1 MARDKRWLDRQNRA
15 SIGRL
20 DVYFV
25 DALSIIVRNR
35 PLHGEKPVMSN
46 HVAEVAGGIKRGMG
60 SPFKR
65 VLLKLSGESL
75 GTGGQSGLD
84 PIEIDE
90 VAKEVKEALLTGVQ
104 MAIVVGGGNFIRGA
118 QLAKIGHI
126 HQATAD
132 YMGMLATIING
143 LALREALKA
152 LGVDC
157 RVMSAIEVRAVA
169 EPFIRQRALRHL
181 EKKRVVIMVAGTG
194 NPFCTTDTCAALR
207 ALELDCQVILKAT
220 KVDGIYSADPRKDP
234 TATRFD
240 RISFRD
246 AMVKNLKVMDM
257 TAFAMCQERDLP
269 IVVFDFKTPGNIKR
283 VVEGHPIGTLV
294 AT

>member
-1 MARDKRWLDRQNRA
+1 MADMSSNLA
-15 SIGRL
+15 EAPHS
-20 DVYFV
+20 
-25 DALSIIVRNR
+25 NR
-35 PLHGEKPVMSN
+35 PANP
-46 HVAEVAGGIKRGMG
+46 

-75 GTGGQSGLD
+75 GTGGKSGLD

-90 VAKEVKEALLTGVQ
+90 IAKEVKESLATGVQ

-118 QLAKIGHI
+118 QLAQIGHI

-152 LGVDC
+152 VGVDS
-157 RVMSAIEVRAVA
+157 RVMSAIEVKAVA
-169 EPFIRQRALRHL
+169 EPFIRQRALRHM

-269 IVVFDFKTPGNIKR
+269 IVVFDFKTPGNIRR
-283 VVEGHPIGTLV
+283 VVEGQGIGTLV
-294 AT
+294 ST